1 MFVNRIA
8 LTMIANGIVL
18 ENSRHQVI
26 NMIIIITMI
35 IIVIFIIILLFVC
48 DSFVINVAI
57 EMNNCDNNA
66 NNS

>member
-1 MFVNRIA
+1 MFHI
-8 LTMIANGIVL
+8 MIFIF
-18 ENSRHQVI
+18 VI
-26 NMIIIITMI
+26 SSIIITMI